1 MALPPSPAVLD
12 RVAAAIF
19 HSQQQPQ
26 QQQQQ
31 VDLWQPRPQDLA
43 PHDAPLNATLPNT
56 ALVPQ
61 LTSYHHHD
69 PFPLPHREER
79 KENRAPEEDPEAAA
93 RAEAERALARERN
106 EFLAPIAARLEH
118 SSSPDAA
125 SADPG
130 AGVTEMEQPL
140 AFTRDTTHRA
150 VLLVTTPIEF
160 GPVELTKQSYR
171 LLARHVGMSMDSIC
185 HWALCVIDRGVGR
198 SFSYDLMSDRLEL
211 NMIGRNVFRV
221 NEVTPEFVQ
230 TWSGA
235 YYVGE
240 TTKSHEEIQSLGEK
254 HMSLNPKYS
263 LLESNCQHLAETL
276 VRELCD
282 GGRLISQHKL
292 DEELRLIS
300 PKMAM
305 DIMMAKL
312 QSKLDD
318 PGQGEESDSVK
329 RDVDVLG
336 SLWSKV
342 KKHR

>member
-12 RVAAAIF
+12 RVAAAIL
-19 HSQQQPQ
+19 HSQ
-26 QQQQQ
+26 
-31 VDLWQPRPQDLA
+31 RQDLA
-43 PHDAPLNATLPNT
+43 PHDAPLNSTLPNFHD
-56 ALVPQ
+56 AVVPQ
-61 LTSYHHHD
+61 LTSYNHHHHHQL
-69 PFPLPHREER
+69 LPHRDER
-79 KENRAPEEDPEAAA
+79 KENRAAEDPEAAA
-93 RAEAERALARERN
+93 AAEAERALVRERN
-106 EFLAPIAARLEH
+106 EFLAPIAARLEQT
-118 SSSPDAA
+118 SSPDAA

-130 AGVTEMEQPL
+130 AGVSEMEQPL
-140 AFTRDTTHRA
+140 VFTRDTTHRA

-185 HWALCVIDRGVGR
+185 HWALCVIDRGVGK

-211 NMIGRNVFRV
+211 NMIGKNVFRI

-240 TTKSHEEIQSLGEK
+240 TTKSHEEIQALGEK

-276 VRELCD
+276 VRELCN

-292 DEELRLIS
+292 DEELKLIS

-305 DIMMAKL
+305 DIMMTKL
-312 QSKLDD
+312 QSKLED